1 MTEIVDPKSSDR
13 RRDWGLILLAGGG
26 MAMTAF
32 AGWLAYS
39 FMYGPWPDDTAA
51 TRLGWLGWALIG
63 CLGLVGVVLTG
74 FSGLLVK
81 RTLRLGKDGFQSE
94 DKGDA

>member
-1 MTEIVDPKSSDR
+1 MTEPDLVNPARSDR
-13 RRDWGLILLAGGG
+13 RRDWGLALLAGGG

-32 AGWLAYS
+32 AAVALWILY
-39 FMYGPWPDDTAA
+39 YRNGPLGFVFYMGMAA
-51 TRLGWLGWALIG
+51 
-63 CLGLVGVVLTG
+63 LGLVAIVLTG

-81 RTLRLGKDGFQSE
+81 RTLRLGKDGFESD

>member
-1 MTEIVDPKSSDR
+1 MAEIVDPVASDR

-32 AGWLAYS
+32 ASVVLWMLYIKN
-39 FMYGPWPDDTAA
+39 GPLGFLFYMGMAA
-51 TRLGWLGWALIG
+51 
-63 CLGLVGVVLTG
+63 LGLVAIVLTG

-81 RTLRLGKDGFQSE
+81 RTLRVGRDGFASE
-94 DKGDA
+94 DKTDA

>member
-26 MAMTAF
+26 MAMTAYASVVLWMLYVTKAPSGF
-32 AGWLAYS
+32 LFYLGAGA
-39 FMYGPWPDDTAA
+39 M
-51 TRLGWLGWALIG
+51 
-63 CLGLVGVVLTG
+63 GLVAIVLTG

-81 RTLRLGKDGFQSE
+81 RTLRLGKDGFASE
-94 DKGDA
+94 DK

>member
-1 MTEIVDPKSSDR
+1 MPDVVDPKSSDR

-26 MAMTAF
+26 MAMTIF
-32 AGWLAYS
+32 ASVVLWMLWKGNAPSGFLFY
-39 FMYGPWPDDTAA
+39 MGMTA
-51 TRLGWLGWALIG
+51 
-63 CLGLVGVVLTG
+63 LGLVAIVLTG

-94 DKGDA
+94 DRNDA